1 MTPIYLDHNA
11 TTPLL
16 PEVADAM
23 REAALRYIGN
33 PASQHEPGRHA
44 RRALEA
50 ARRRIAEL
58 LGAASD
64 DRVILTSGGTEANN
78 LALTG
83 LGGAATSLGGQ
94 FRPSS
99 PGRGDSAVA
108 DLLGASATFDD
119 AARPNAPHLVI
130 SALEHPSVA
139 RTAEHLAALGW
150 RVDRLP
156 VDADGV
162 VQVAAL
168 EPLLRLSTRFVSV
181 MLASN
186 ETGVMQ
192 PVTEIAAICHTRGIP
207 VHTDATQVVGKLPVD
222 FTALG
227 VDALTFTGHKFH
239 GPLGIGALLVRR
251 GVTLAPSLHGG
262 FQQGGLRPGTESVAL
277 AIGLAMALQL
287 WSQEADARRE
297 RMTLLRISLERQLL
311 AGDPH
316 AVVIGA
322 AAPRLPHTANVGF
335 PGLDRQALV
344 MALDL
349 AGIACS
355 TGSACA
361 SGSSEPSPALVAM
374 GLPEEQISSSLRF
387 SLGATTTAAEVD
399 EAARRILSVVNR
411 LRRG

>member
-1 MTPIYLDHNA
+1 MALMTPIYLDHNA
-11 TTPLL
+11 TAPLL

-23 REAALRYIGN
+23 RDAALRYVGN
-33 PASQHEPGRHA
+33 PASQHEPGRQA

-50 ARRRIAEL
+50 ARRRVAEL

-64 DRVILTSGGTEANN
+64 DRVIFTSGGTESNN
-78 LALTG
+78 LALVG
-83 LGGAATSLGGQ
+83 IGRAASSLGGQ
-94 FRPSS
+94 PRPSL
-99 PGRGDSAVA
+99 V
-108 DLLGASATFDD
+108 GASAALEDGSND
-119 AARPNAPHLVI
+119 HAPNLII
-130 SALEHPSVA
+130 SSLEHPSVTRA
-139 RTAEHLAALGW
+139 AEHLATQGW

-156 VDADGV
+156 VNANGV

-168 EPLLRLSTRFVSV
+168 ESLLQPASRLVSV

-186 ETGVMQ
+186 ETGVLQ
-192 PVTEIAAICHTRGIP
+192 PVAEIAAICRTHGVP

-227 VDALTFTGHKFH
+227 VDALTFAAHKFH
-239 GPLGIGALLVRR
+239 GPLGIGTLLVR
-251 GVTLAPSLHGG
+251 GDTMLAPSLHGG
-262 FQQGGLRPGTESVAL
+262 FQQAGLRPGTESVVL
-277 AIGLAMALQL
+277 AIGLAKALEL

-297 RMTLLRISLERQLL
+297 RMTALRDSLERQLL
-311 AGDPH
+311 AGDAR

-322 AAPRLPHTANVGF
+322 AAPRLPHTTNIAF
-335 PGLDRQALV
+335 TGLDRQALV

-349 AGIACS
+349 AGVACS

-374 GLPEEQISSSLRF
+374 GLPEEQIASSLRF

-411 LRRG
+411 LRHA